1 MSLVWINGNGGRT
14 FLKYHARGGG
24 KSANEPVDSDKQ
36 HKNGEG
42 ESAGNESG
50 F

>member
-1 MSLVWINGNGGRT
+1 MGFARIDGDGGWA
-14 FLKYHARGGG
+14 FLKYHARSRG
-24 KSANEPVDSDKQ
+24 KSANEPVYSDKQ

-42 ESAGNESG
+42 EPAGNKSG